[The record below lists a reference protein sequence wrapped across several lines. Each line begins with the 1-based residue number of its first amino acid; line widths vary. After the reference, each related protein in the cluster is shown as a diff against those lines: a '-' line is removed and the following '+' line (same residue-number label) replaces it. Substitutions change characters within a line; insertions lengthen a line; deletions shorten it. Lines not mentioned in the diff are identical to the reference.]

1 MATKRKWHKTPFPG
15 VRYREHPTRKHG
27 VQKDKY
33 FAIYYRL
40 NGSRK
45 EEGLGWATQQ
55 WTAQKAS
62 IELSKLKENQTL
74 GEGPQT
80 LEEKRKIAEEKARI
94 ELENQIQAEKDAI
107 TFSDLFND
115 RYFPEAKINKSP
127 RSWKREK
134 QLFEIW
140 INPVIGDLSLKV
152 IKPSDIENIK
162 KNMMNKG
169 RAPRSV
175 EYCLAVIRQV
185 FNFASRDG
193 IFDGPNPTKHIK
205 RPKKDNRRLRFLTHD
220 EADQLLKKLMATS
233 QDVHDIALL
242 SLHSGLRAG
251 EIFSLKWDDLDIER
265 GLIAVIDPKPKKN
278 RMAFMTQ
285 KVKKMFK
292 DRETTA
298 TVDLIFPARKGKKM
312 ESISNTFNR
321 CVDKLGFNA
330 GVDDDRQ
337 RVVFHTLRHTFASWL
352 VEKGEGLYTVK
363 ELLGH
368 STLAMTERYAHLGN
382 NTLQNAVNKLESIS
396 DQ

>member
-140 INPVIGDLSLKV
+140 INPV
-152 IKPSDIENIK
+152 ERN
-162 KNMMNKG
+162 
-169 RAPRSV
+169 
-175 EYCLAVIRQV
+175 
-185 FNFASRDG
+185 
-193 IFDGPNPTKHIK
+193 H
-205 RPKKDNRRLRFLTHD
+205 DNRWSY
-220 EADQLLKKLMATS
+220 EQ
-233 QDVHDIALL
+233 
-242 SLHSGLRAG
+242 
-251 EIFSLKWDDLDIER
+251 
-265 GLIAVIDPKPKKN
+265 
-278 RMAFMTQ
+278 
-285 KVKKMFK
+285 
-292 DRETTA
+292 
-298 TVDLIFPARKGKKM
+298 
-312 ESISNTFNR
+312 
-321 CVDKLGFNA
+321 DKLGIKA
-330 GVDDDRQ
+330 
-337 RVVFHTLRHTFASWL
+337 
-352 VEKGEGLYTVK
+352 
-363 ELLGH
+363 
-368 STLAMTERYAHLGN
+368 
-382 NTLQNAVNKLESIS
+382 
-396 DQ
+396 